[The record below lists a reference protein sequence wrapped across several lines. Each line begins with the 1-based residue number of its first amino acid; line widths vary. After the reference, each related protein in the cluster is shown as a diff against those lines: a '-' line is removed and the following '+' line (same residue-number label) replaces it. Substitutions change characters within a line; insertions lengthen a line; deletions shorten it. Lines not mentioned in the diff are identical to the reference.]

1 MGRRAEPVTVQ
12 AIQMGMIRS
21 PAGAGSPGPHVT
33 TRRNDTAGRGTR
45 PLRRGCLGSTNPNFL
60 RGLNGYRNRPH
71 SANFQKAVVDKRRV
85 LGYNDIRKFTKKIRF
100 GPARRVGNRIKEF
113 FMSIFV
119 KSEIAPLK
127 RVMLHRPGRE
137 LEHLTPGTLD
147 RLLFDDIPYLPVAQA
162 EHDRFAE
169 ILRENGSEVVY
180 LEDLA
185 AETLRANPGLRE
197 EFLREFVT
205 FSPNV
210 DYREEL
216 FEYLMSI
223 PDDKELILK
232 TMAGVSFKEMN
243 VKPKF
248 ILPGLLN
255 RQHDF
260 ALEPMPNLYFTRDP
274 FESIGEGVAI
284 NRMYSVTRCQETIFA
299 RYIFKYHPEFGGKVP
314 LYANGSEHYSLEGG
328 DVLNIS
334 ADTIAV
340 GISQRTTPEAVETL
354 AKKLFADESATIRTV
369 LAVVIPSMRATMH
382 LDTVLTQ
389 IDYDKFVV
397 FPDMLPTLRVFELT
411 PGAKGGLNVRDA
423 GDSLRSVLEYHLH
436 QDHIRMILCGGG
448 DPVASQREQWNDGSN
463 TLCVAPGKVVTYNR
477 NTVTNRILRDN
488 GINVLE
494 IPSAELSRGRG
505 GPRCMSMPLNRAAL

>member
-1 MGRRAEPVTVQ
+1 M
-12 AIQMGMIRS
+12 
-21 PAGAGSPGPHVT
+21 
-33 TRRNDTAGRGTR
+33 
-45 PLRRGCLGSTNPNFL
+45 
-60 RGLNGYRNRPH
+60 
-71 SANFQKAVVDKRRV
+71 VDKRRV
-85 LGYNDIRKFTKKIRF
+85 LGYNVIRKFTKKIRF

-255 RQHDF
+255 RQYDF

-436 QDHIRMILCGGG
+436 QDHIHMILCGGG